1 MGMNAAFVTAI
12 DEVPDPPAGMDTCG
26 AMTAQVVVDAKSAE
40 PEEPTCGCSSEDFV
54 PRDEFDSLAESVREL
69 QRTLGAVEAESN
81 DVRTGLGD
89 MASCMADV
97 ASRFD
102 REESTYEPM
111 PETTMKE
118 ETEEPMTT
126 MYHDSEEEETTMKEE
141 EVTTMEEVKTTMM
154 ETDKPTETEMATTT
168 AEALYNLVPVE
179 GDMNSCSANQRAF
192 TMEDVT
198 LEECVAATIDAEEYV
213 DVVYLSVSDTTCY
226 GCMKI
231 NRNKGGFMAYEIIR
245 NSRRQLSEL
254 EMLRAENAALKKK
267 LARRMRA

>member
-1 MGMNAAFVTAI
+1 MGS
-12 DEVPDPPAGMDTCG
+12 D
-26 AMTAQVVVDAKSAE
+26 AE

-81 DVRTGLGD
+81 DVMTGLGD

-141 EVTTMEEVKTTMM
+141 EVTTMEEETTM
-154 ETDKPTETEMATTT
+154 K
-168 AEALYNLVPVE
+168 
-179 GDMNSCSANQRAF
+179 
-192 TMEDVT
+192 
-198 LEECVAATIDAEEYV
+198 
-213 DVVYLSVSDTTCY
+213 
-226 GCMKI
+226 
-231 NRNKGGFMAYEIIR
+231 
-245 NSRRQLSEL
+245 
-254 EMLRAENAALKKK
+254 
-267 LARRMRA
+267 